1 MRVSQSHNANSAFL
15 QLENFYCELL
25 KLSYSAEAVGVDF
38 QEKEASCR
46 KVNQWVDTHT
56 RGMIKELSRPIRSTP

>member
-25 KLSYSAEAVGVDF
+25 KLSYSAEAVSVDF
-38 QEKEASCR
+38 QEKEAACHR
-46 KVNQWVDTHT
+46 VNQRVDAHT
-56 RGMIKELSRPIRSTP
+56 RGMIQERVHLIS